1 MGTSSRFSGD
11 FELKNLKIGKLNDP
25 STAIMD
31 IKGLNLVEQCQVVE
45 TIESPVIR
53 ATLTMRDT
61 VGFHNLIYGGE
72 VLTFEIANAGK
83 GKQETYKI
91 QLMLTKIGDKI
102 RRERTYFYNL
112 EFASPD
118 AFVNEFQ
125 RVNRVYEK
133 KKISEVVSSILSDDL
148 QTEASTDI
156 EATGTPVNMLC
167 PNWRP
172 FDAIAWCC
180 RHAAKSEDSG
190 IGYMF
195 FANARDGYVFKSV
208 DTLLSQ
214 SISDE
219 KNKSFV
225 YQPKNV
231 SGTTGEDDRN
241 TIDTV
246 KYPSIT
252 KMLNQMRIGSFSGEA
267 LGIDLCDLRKTTQST
282 FKMTEYF
289 DQMEHAERYPFVG
302 LTGSDLE
309 NKATRQFVIGLPTHL
324 YTDTNQMNGG
334 VELGG
339 LLDKHLYATLRYQ
352 SMKHVMCSIVIPGNT
367 NVFAGDTV
375 KITLPTMDPKGK
387 TMPVDDPIY
396 TGKYLVA
403 AVVHKWTP
411 KELKTELT
419 LCRDSIYKDPSKVS

>member
-1 MGTSSRFSGD
+1 MANARFAGD
-11 FELKNLKIGKLNDP
+11 FDLYTLKIGKLNDP
-25 STAIMD
+25 NTAIMD
-31 IKGLNLVEQCQVVE
+31 IKGLNLVESCRIVE
-45 TIESPVIR
+45 TIESPIIR

-72 VLTFEIANAGK
+72 VLSFEIASASK
-83 GKQETYKI
+83 GKSERYKI

-118 AFVNEFQ
+118 AYVNEFQ
-125 RVNRVYEK
+125 RVNRVYKK
-133 KKISEVVSSILSDDL
+133 KKISQIVSSILKEDL
-148 QTEASTDI
+148 ETEVSLDI
-156 EATGTPVNMLC
+156 ESTSTPVNMLC

-172 FDAIAWCC
+172 FDAVSWMC
-180 RHAAKSEDSG
+180 RHASKGTDTG
-190 IGYMF
+190 VGYMF

-208 DTLLSQ
+208 DTLISQ
-214 SISDE
+214 PIKDE

-225 YQPKNV
+225 YQPKNI

-241 TIDTV
+241 TISSV
-246 KYPSIT
+246 KYPAIT
-252 KMLNQMRIGSFSGEA
+252 KMLNQMRIGSYSGEA

-289 DQMEHAERYPFVG
+289 DKMKHAEKYPFVG
-302 LTGSDLE
+302 LTGSKLE
-309 NKATRQFVIGLPTHL
+309 DKATRQFVIGLPTHL
-324 YTDTNQMNGG
+324 YTDTNAMNGG

-352 SMKHVMCSIVIPGNT
+352 SMKHVMCSISIPGNT

-387 TMPVDDPIY
+387 TMPVQDPIY

-403 AVVHKWTP
+403 AVVHTWSP
-411 KELKTELT
+411 KELTTDLT
-419 LCRDSIYKDPSKVS
+419 LCRDSIYENPSKIN

>member
-1 MGTSSRFSGD
+1 MANARFSGD
-11 FELKNLKIGKLNDP
+11 YNLKTLKIAKLQDP
-25 STAIMD
+25 KTAIMD
-31 IKGLNLVEQCQVVE
+31 IRGLNLVESCRVVE
-45 TIESPVIR
+45 TIESPIIR
-53 ATLTMRDT
+53 ATLTMRDS

-72 VLTFEIANAGK
+72 VLTFEISSAS
-83 GKQETYKI
+83 KQKSETYKI

-118 AFVNEFQ
+118 AYVNEFS
-125 RVNRVYEK
+125 RVNRVYKK
-133 KKISEVVSSILSDDL
+133 KKISQIVSSILSEDL
-148 QTEASTDI
+148 NSKDSTDI
-156 EATGTPVNMLC
+156 EATSTPVNMLC

-172 FDAIAWCC
+172 FDAIHWMC
-180 RHAAKSEDSG
+180 RHASKNTDSG

-208 DTLLSQ
+208 DTLISQ
-214 SISDE
+214 AVKDE
-219 KNKSFV
+219 QKKSFV
-225 YQPKNV
+225 YQPKNI
-231 SGTTGEDDRN
+231 SGTTGDDDLN

-252 KMLNQMRIGSFSGEA
+252 KMLNQMRIGSYAGLA
-267 LGIDLCDLRKTTQST
+267 LGIDLCDLRKTTIQE

-289 DQMEHAERYPFVG
+289 DKMKHAEKYPFVG
-302 LTGSDLE
+302 LTGTKIEDKS
-309 NKATRQFVIGLPTHL
+309 TRQFVMGLPTHL
-324 YTDTNQMNGG
+324 YTDTNAMNGG

-339 LLDKHLYATLRYQ
+339 MLDKHLYATLRYQ
-352 SMKHVMCSIVIPGNT
+352 SMKHVMCTINIPGNT

-387 TMPVDDPIY
+387 TMPVQDPIY

-403 AVVHKWTP
+403 AVVHTWSP
-411 KELKTELT
+411 KELSTELT
-419 LCRDSIYKDPSKVS
+419 LCRDSIYKNPSNIK